1 MVLAFLLPILLL
13 AFLLPILLLLLLRL
27 LLRAQQAA
35 LVILCLILALLLR
48 RSLSTKA
55 PGHHAPR
62 VDVAPAVAVG
72 GEHLVDVPVV
82 AEPRLSVSPDIPV
95 AGQRGALDLSDRV
108 GVRALVVARV
118 IHVEVVVLGVRVSL
132 GLAPRPVVDLLVQ
145 AASFSIFP
153 LLLRRTRRHD

>member
-13 AFLLPILLLLLLRL
+13 LLMLLLLLLLLLRL

-35 LVILCLILALLLR
+35 LVILCLILTLLLR

-55 PGHHAPR
+55 PGNHAPR

-72 GEHLVDVPVV
+72 GEHLVDVPAV

-95 AGQRGALDLSDRV
+95 ARQRGALDLSDRV

-118 IHVEVVVLGVRVSL
+118 IHVEVVVLGVRI
-132 GLAPRPVVDLLVQ
+132 RPDG
-145 AASFSIFP
+145 
-153 LLLRRTRRHD
+153 LLLLQC